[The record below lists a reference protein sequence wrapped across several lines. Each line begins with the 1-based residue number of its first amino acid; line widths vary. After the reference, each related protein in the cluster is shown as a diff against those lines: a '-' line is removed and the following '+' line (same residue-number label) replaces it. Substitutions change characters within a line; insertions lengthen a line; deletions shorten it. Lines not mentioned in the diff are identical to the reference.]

1 MTRRKWALITAV
13 LALTYGAFLL
23 FQAFWSGWT
32 IVQSGTG
39 LSIAKI
45 VGGIILLGWG
55 VIFFRLKW

>member
-23 FQAFWSGWT
+23 FQAFWPGWT

-45 VGGIILLGWG
+45 IGGIILLSWG